1 MRYSNSVPSQY
12 AGMLVAHHLIK
23 LLDLAQKQG
32 QILENISIVPYANP
46 IGLSQQILNSHI
58 GRFSTSTGVNFNRD
72 YINIGEAVAK
82 RIDGLLTDNADLNVK
97 LIRDAFIAE
106 IDSAAGGDVESEMKR
121 ALYKVACSCDIVI
134 DMHCDSDAVLHMYTS
149 ERLWPQLSDLA
160 AEMKSECNL
169 IAPSNGYDSFD
180 EACSFPWSYLAD
192 RFPSFPIPMGCE
204 SATVELRGES
214 DVSSELTHLFTYPL
228 IHILTYSFIHL
239 FTYSL
244 THLFTYSLI

>member
-1 MRYSNSVPSQY
+1 MQYSNSLPSKY
-12 AGMLVAHHLIK
+12 VGMLVAHHLIK

-106 IDSAAGGDVESEMKR
+106 IDSAASSDVESEMKR

-149 ERLWPQLSDLA
+149 ERLWPQLADLA
-160 AEMKSECNL
+160 AELKSECNL
-169 IAPSNGYDSFD
+169 IAPSTGYDSFD

-214 DVSSELTHLFTYPL
+214 DVSSSL
-228 IHILTYSFIHL
+228 IHL
-239 FTYSL
+239 FIQASSQFF
-244 THLFTYSLI
+244 H